1 MKLEFCFCIPYTQ
14 TCSAEGLQLL
24 SVHINYKHECDTD
37 QKLQIDALAKI
48 ELRHEIP
55 GNLKEV
61 GTVNADQLATVAYA
75 QL

>member
-1 MKLEFCFCIPYTQ
+1 M
-14 TCSAEGLQLL
+14 CSAEDLQLL
-24 SVHINYKHECDTD
+24 SVHINYKHEFDKD

-61 GTVNADQLATVAYA
+61 GTINVNPLATVAY
-75 QL
+75 